1 MNEKKRA
8 GRNRTLV
15 VNAGETAELK
25 SRLLHLSQ
33 RVTVNEILDK
43 TICQDLFE
51 VLPFLPDKF
60 VDLLFID
67 PPYNLNKHFNGR
79 RFTKTSLEDYQE
91 WIDKWLSELVRLLKP
106 TASVYICADWLS
118 SSSVHVV
125 AAKYFKIRNRITWE
139 REKGRG
145 ALRNWKNCS
154 EDIWFCTVSGDY
166 AFNVDTVKL
175 KRRVIAPYTLENGDP
190 KDWEKS
196 EVGNFRLTFPSNLW
210 TDLTIPF
217 WSMPENTDHPTQ
229 KPEKLVAKV
238 LLASSNPK
246 DVILDPFLGSGTTS
260 VVAKKL
266 GRHFLGIEIDKM
278 FCCMAEKRLTLADVD
293 TTIQGYFDGL
303 FWERNTLQDQKRS
316 QTRNGKRESGEGF
329 EQSSLFEVK
338 QRIGSDHNA

>member
-15 VNAGETAELK
+15 VSPEETARLE
-25 SRLLHLSQ
+25 SRLLHLTQ
-33 RVTVNEILDK
+33 RVTVNEILDR
-43 TICQDLFE
+43 TICQDLFD
-51 VLPFLPDKF
+51 VLPLLPDKF

-79 RFTKTSLEDYQE
+79 RFAKTSLEEYQE
-91 WIDKWLSELVRLLKP
+91 WIDKWLSQLVRLLKP

-118 SSSVHVV
+118 SSSVHMV

-154 EDIWFCTVSGDY
+154 EDVWFCTVSGDY
-166 AFNVDTVKL
+166 TFNVDAVKL

-238 LLASSNPK
+238 ILASSNPK
-246 DVILDPFLGSGTTS
+246 DIVMDPFLGSGTTS

-266 GRHFLGIEIDKM
+266 GRHFVGIEIDKM
-278 FCCMAEKRLTLADVD
+278 FCCLAEKRLALAERD
-293 TTIQGYFDGL
+293 TTIQGYSDGV

-316 QTRNGKRESGEGF
+316 QAKNGKRESGERF
-329 EQSSLFEVK
+329 EQSSLFRLE
-338 QRIGSDHNA
+338 Q